1 MSHHCVVCGL
11 DLDEHSLEELQ
22 ECELKNKLLDRN
34 GGD

>member
-1 MSHHCVVCGL
+1 MPKCMICND

-22 ECELKNKLLDRN
+22 TCELKGKLK